1 MLYTRHDIEQRELVT
16 LAPYAVKSGETAGRV
31 FDEPQS
37 EFRTCFQRD
46 RDRIIHSKA
55 FRRLMEKTQ
64 VFVAHEGDHYR
75 NRMSHSI
82 ECAQVS
88 RGLAR
93 GLGLNEDLAEAIAL
107 AHDLGHTP
115 FGHAGEA
122 AMNECMK
129 KYGGG
134 ENASLRAASHFEHN
148 EQSLRIVEKIEYT
161 YPEFN
166 GLNLSKEVLDGLL
179 KHRTPFDQP
188 KTEFK
193 QSAHLEAQVVDLG
206 DEVAYMSHD
215 LDDGLRA
222 GMFTLENV
230 MTLPIIV
237 RAYEMM
243 RSHYAREATLE
254 FTPEILRSRL
264 SSSLMRILVDD
275 ILQTTQQNL
284 EKNHIATLEDVRNFD
299 GILVEFSSEMRREID
314 ELRAYFLEHYYFSPK
329 VSTQS
334 AHGQSI
340 ITQLFHF
347 FMEHPEELPENFQR
361 FLRKETDGG
370 REQATACAV
379 VVKDYIA
386 GMTDGFAEAQ
396 NRVYSA

>member
-1 MLYTRHDIEQRELVT
+1 MLYTRDIIEQRELQT

-31 FDEPQS
+31 FPEAES
-37 EFRTCFQRD
+37 HYRTCFQRD

-64 VFVAHEGDHYR
+64 VFVVHEGDHYR

-115 FGHAGEA
+115 FGHAGEH
-122 AMNECMK
+122 AMDLCMQEH
-129 KYGGG
+129 G
-134 ENASLRAASHFEHN
+134 LHFEHN
-148 EQSLRIVEKIEYT
+148 EQSLRIVEKLEYM
-161 YPEFN
+161 YPEFL
-166 GLNLSKEVLDGLL
+166 GLNLSKEILDGLL

-188 KTEFK
+188 KISFK

-222 GMFTLENV
+222 EMFTLEQV
-230 MTLPIIV
+230 VSLPIIA
-237 RAYEMM
+237 RAYAMM
-243 RSHYAREATLE
+243 RSQYADEV
-254 FTPEILRSRL
+254 TPEILRSRL

-275 ILQTTQQNL
+275 ILQTTQGNL
-284 EKNHIATLEDVRNFD
+284 SSHHIETLDHVRNFD
-299 GILVEFSSEMRREID
+299 GILVGFSPEMRRDID
-314 ELRAYFLEHYYFSPK
+314 ALRAYFLEHYYFSPK
-329 VSTQS
+329 VAEQS
-334 AHGQSI
+334 KHGQDI

-347 FMEHPEELPENFQR
+347 YMAHPEKLPENFQR
-361 FLRKETDGG
+361 FLEMHDRPLP
-370 REQATACAV
+370 V
-379 VVKDYIA
+379 IVKDYIA
-386 GMTDGFAEAQ
+386 GMTDGFAQREAEKT
-396 NRVYSA
+396 Y

>member
-1 MLYTRHDIEQRELVT
+1 MLFTRQHIEQREQST
-16 LAPYAVKSGETAGRV
+16 LAPYAVKSGESAGRV
-31 FDEPQS
+31 FPEAVS

-64 VFVAHEGDHYR
+64 VFTVGEGDHYR
-75 NRMSHSI
+75 NRMSHST

-115 FGHAGEA
+115 FGHAGEHA
-122 AMNECMK
+122 LDECMVE
-129 KYGGG
+129 YG
-134 ENASLRAASHFEHN
+134 LHFEHN
-148 EQSLRIVEKIEYT
+148 EQSLRIVERLEYM
-161 YPEFN
+161 YPEFD
-166 GLNLSKEVLDGLL
+166 GLNVSKEVLDGLL

-188 KTEFK
+188 KTVFK

-222 GMFTLENV
+222 DMFTLDDIV
-230 MTLPIIV
+230 KLPIV
-237 RAYEMM
+237 ARAYETMTQ
-243 RSHYAREATLE
+243 HYNEVAQNM
-254 FTPEILRSRL
+254 TPEILRARL
-264 SSSLMRILVDD
+264 SSSLMHLLVDD
-275 ILQTTQQNL
+275 ILEETERRL
-284 EKNHIATLEDVRNFD
+284 AAHHIKTLEDVRAFD
-299 GILVEFSSEMRREID
+299 GILVQFSAQMRHDID
-314 ELRAYFLEHYYFSPK
+314 ELRAFFMTHYYFSPK
-329 VSTQS
+329 VS
-334 AHGQSI
+334 GQSQRGQHI
-340 ITQLFHF
+340 IKQLFAL
-347 FMEHPEELPENFQR
+347 FMKHPEKLPENFQR
-361 FLRKETDGG
+361 LLRKEGEEKIEN
-370 REQATACAV
+370 RKQEQATACAV

-396 NRVYSA
+396 FRVYFSHVLP

>member
-1 MLYTRHDIEQRELVT
+1 MLYTRHNIEQRELAT

-31 FDEPQS
+31 FKEPES

-115 FGHAGEA
+115 FGHAGEH
-122 AMNECMK
+122 AMDLCMQEH
-129 KYGGG
+129 G
-134 ENASLRAASHFEHN
+134 LHFEHN
-148 EQSLRIVEKIEYT
+148 EQSLRIVEKIEYM

-188 KTEFK
+188 KTSFK

-230 MTLPIIV
+230 VTLPIIA
-237 RAYEMM
+237 RAYEVM
-243 RSHYAREATLE
+243 RSRYADNATSNL
-254 FTPEILRSRL
+254 TPEILRSRL

-275 ILQTTQQNL
+275 ILQTTQRNL
-284 EKNHIATLEDVRNFD
+284 EMHHIITLDDVRNFD
-299 GILVEFSSEMRREID
+299 GILVEFSVEMRRDID
-314 ELRAYFLEHYYFSPK
+314 ELRAFFLEHYYFSSK

-334 AHGQSI
+334 AHGQEI
-340 ITQLFHF
+340 ITKLFHF

-361 FLRKETDGG
+361 FLGKETDGG

>member
-1 MLYTRHDIEQRELVT
+1 MLYTRHDIEQRELTT

-46 RDRIIHSKA
+46 RDRVIHSKA

-115 FGHAGEA
+115 FGHAGEH
-122 AMNECMK
+122 AMDLCMQEH
-129 KYGGG
+129 G
-134 ENASLRAASHFEHN
+134 LHFEHN
-148 EQSLRIVEKIEYT
+148 EQSLRIVEKIEYM

-188 KTEFK
+188 KTSFK

-222 GMFTLENV
+222 GMFTLEDV
-230 MTLPIIV
+230 IALPIIA

-243 RSHYAREATLE
+243 RSRYADEV
-254 FTPEILRSRL
+254 TPEIIRSRL

-275 ILQTTQQNL
+275 ILQTTQRNL
-284 EKNHIATLEDVRNFD
+284 ETNHIVTLDDVRNFD
-299 GILVEFSSEMRREID
+299 GILVEFSSTMRHDID
-314 ELRAYFLEHYYFSPK
+314 TLRAYFLEHYYFSSK

-334 AHGQSI
+334 KRGQEI

-347 FMEHPEELPENFQR
+347 YMEHPDTLPENFQR
-361 FLRKETDGG
+361 FLHNGEPL
-370 REQATACAV
+370 AS

-386 GMTDGFAEAQ
+386 GMTDGFAEKEVE
-396 NRVYSA
+396 RLT